1 MDVQK
6 LLPLSTKHSEMTKP
20 SEMFKDVTNCYR
32 SLQNVQK
39 WQKLHKS
46 CGCSKIAT
54 TLYKT
59 FRNDKTFRNVQRC
72 NKLLPF
78 FTNVQKWQKLHKSC
92 GCSKIATTLY
102 KTFRNDKT
110 FRNVQRCNKLLPFF
124 TKRSEMAKA
133 S

>member
-1 MDVQK
+1 MDVQKLLPLSTKHSEMTKPSEMFKDVTNCYRSLQNVQKWQKLHKSCGCSK

-59 FRNDKTFRNVQRC
+59 FRNDKTFR
-72 NKLLPF
+72 
-78 FTNVQKWQKLHKSC
+78 H
-92 GCSKIATTLY
+92 
-102 KTFRNDKT
+102 
-110 FRNVQRCNKLLPFF
+110 VQRCNKLLPFF